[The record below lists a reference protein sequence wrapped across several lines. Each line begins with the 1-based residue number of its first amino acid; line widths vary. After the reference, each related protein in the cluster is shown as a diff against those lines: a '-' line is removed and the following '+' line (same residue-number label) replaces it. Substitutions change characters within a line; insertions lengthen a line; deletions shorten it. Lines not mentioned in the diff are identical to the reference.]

1 MRSRLLCL
9 PMIVAFAVA
18 GCSTAPERAATV
30 GVPTMSGASAQ
41 PPVASA
47 QPPASQAPKPKGA
60 GDQLTSAQAKAA
72 LLTVADL
79 PTGWASVKS
88 TADDQSTSKIEPVA
102 CQTTYDELTAPF
114 DELAATSVGKGAK
127 VKEKATFSKDLS
139 VLEMQVSSFETDNR
153 GDQIKNLGER
163 LTKCAKMT
171 STKKGV
177 KTETTMTPLSFP
189 NLGDRSLVVRMNE
202 KNQLMDVVADFV
214 FVATGHN
221 TASFMAAGFQ
231 PIPGTELEKIARA
244 GMTKLAVAAKS

>member
-1 MRSRLLCL
+1 
-9 PMIVAFAVA
+9 MIAVLAVA
-18 GCSTAPERAATV
+18 ACSTAPDRATTISMQPAAAT
-30 GVPTMSGASAQ
+30 PAQ
-41 PPVASA
+41 TPV
-47 QPPASQAPKPKGA
+47 SQAPKPKGA
-60 GDQLTSAQAKAA
+60 GDQLTSTQAKAA

-79 PTGWASVKS
+79 PAGWASEKS

-139 VLEMQVSSFETDNR
+139 VLEMQVSSFETNNR

-171 STKKGV
+171 FTKKGV
-177 KTETTMTPLSFP
+177 KTEMTLSPLSFP
-189 NLGDRSLVVRMNE
+189 NLGDQSLAVRMNE
-202 KNQLMDVVADFV
+202 KFEGMDAVGDFV

-221 TASFMAAGFQ
+221 TVSLMTASLQ
-231 PIPGTELEKIARA
+231 PFPGTELEKIARSA
-244 GMTKLAVAAKS
+244 MTKLAVAAKS